1 MSGDYS
7 TWIYCQMCLEI
18 ICATSILGVY
28 QATSL
33 SKTPIPRKLFFIKI
47 VDSGGKNTM
56 PRTAITLCDLASYII
71 WSILSTYL
79 NIN

>member
-1 MSGDYS
+1 M
-7 TWIYCQMCLEI
+7 TIVHEFIVKCVWKLFVRLR
-18 ICATSILGVY
+18 ILGVY

-56 PRTAITLCDLASYII
+56 PRTSITLCDLASYII